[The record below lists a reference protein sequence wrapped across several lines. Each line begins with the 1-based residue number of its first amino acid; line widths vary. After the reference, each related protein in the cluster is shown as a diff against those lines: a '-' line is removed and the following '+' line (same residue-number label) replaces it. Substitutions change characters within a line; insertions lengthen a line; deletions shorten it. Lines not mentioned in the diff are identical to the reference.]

1 MTFIRRLFGGI
12 SLPVILLIAYIA
24 LGFVSGV
31 ITGETNLVALISEH
45 RLLLA
50 ILVTWIIVRLVKR

>member
-31 ITGETNLVALISEH
+31 ITGETNLVVLISEH

>member
-12 SLPVILLIAYIA
+12 SLPVILLVAYIA

-31 ITGETNLVALISEH
+31 ITGETNLIVLISEH

-50 ILVTWIIVRLVKR
+50 ILATWIIVRLVKR

>member
-31 ITGETNLVALISEH
+31 ITGETNLVVLISEH

-50 ILVTWIIVRLVKR
+50 ILATWIIVRLVKR